1 MRVCVVGAGS
11 IGREFALN
19 HFQPKATQTCV
30 ACIVDADEQRAKALA
45 IDVGSVLAG
54 AELAS
59 GEDLSMKKY
68 RSKPVEMRGS
78 AVPYFTSLS
87 EEALAMC
94 DVVYVGTTPN
104 SHRSLT
110 LAAIDAGKH
119 VILEKPLAAIPSDAD
134 AIVRASEAASGV
146 TVTSMNIGMRWNNA
160 IKTMRTMIEDKSI
173 GEVKSARMKLGFI
186 TWPRVWQRVPWC
198 AEREQGGALREVGTH
213 FFFGIN
219 ELFGH
224 GCVERCKC
232 TVTYDDGHDGVMAET
247 AANGILVLQSGIE
260 LELTLEL
267 GLDRDVYELEVK
279 GEKDTLLLDGFT
291 TLRKE
296 GEDDPLVKATYG
308 RRECIESLV
317 RAVKGEDASDLISP
331 RQARNAQRLLDAILS
346 SHGEWIDISYD

>member
-19 HFQPKATQTCV
+19 HFQPSATQTRV
-30 ACIVDADEQRAKALA
+30 ACIVDTDEERASALA

-54 AELAS
+54 AQLAS
-59 GEDLSMKKY
+59 AEDLSMKKY
-68 RSKPVEMRGS
+68 RSKPSEIKGE
-78 AVPYFTSLS
+78 AVPYFTALS
-87 EEALAMC
+87 ADALALC
-94 DVVYVGTTPN
+94 DIVYVGTTPN

-110 LAAIDAGKH
+110 LAAVSAGKH
-119 VILEKPLAAIPSDAD
+119 VILEKPLAATSSDAD
-134 AIVRASEAASGV
+134 AIVTACEGASGV
-146 TVTSMNIGMRWNNA
+146 VTSMNIGMRWNAA

-186 TWPRVWQRVPWC
+186 TWPRIWQRVQWC
-198 AEREQGGALREVGTH
+198 AERAQGGALREVGTH

-232 TVTYDDGHDGVMAET
+232 TVTYDDGDDGRMAET
-247 AANGILVLQSGIE
+247 AADGILVLKSGIE
-260 LELTLEL
+260 LSLSLEL
-267 GLDRDVYELEVK
+267 GLDRDVYELEVE
-279 GEKDTLLLDGFT
+279 GETGTLLLDGFT
-291 TLRKE
+291 TLKKK
-296 GEDDPLVKATYG
+296 GDNDPLVKATYG

-317 RAVKGEDASDLISP
+317 RAVNGDDASDLISP

-346 SHGEWIDISYD
+346 SNGEWIDISYD